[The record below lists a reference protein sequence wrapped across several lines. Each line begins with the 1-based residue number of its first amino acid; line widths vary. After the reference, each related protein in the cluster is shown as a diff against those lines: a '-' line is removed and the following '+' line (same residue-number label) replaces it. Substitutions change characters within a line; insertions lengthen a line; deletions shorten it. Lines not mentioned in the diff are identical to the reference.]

1 MKHKIECTFLGGLR
15 DVHKNGELTDEQIEL
30 LKRANDYVSST
41 AFCLITLEDGSKFTT
56 PYRRDDFLDIDEE
69 KFNDWVNNRCI

>member
-15 DVHKNGELTDEQIEL
+15 DVYKNGELTDEQIEL

-56 PYRRDDFLDIDEE
+56 PYMRKDIFDIDEE